1 MVQQVLI
8 PLGNC
13 SNLAIHNFYVVYV
26 IFIPDEFLRRMA
38 LNVFTRHCIYYNIYK
53 VMNYVGELRRTP

>member
-13 SNLAIHNFYVVYV
+13 SNLAIHNFYIGYV

-38 LNVFTRHCIYYNIYK
+38 VKCIH
-53 VMNYVGELRRTP
+53 TPLYLL